1 MSYKETSSVSDL
13 FPLDTLRLITGCI
26 ELRLKVRRGVCTEK
40 SCTRC
45 WGRGWLLSVRSW
57 RRLLRDFSQWTSVY
71 LGTLAMRGHSAIC
84 TRATNL

>member
-13 FPLDTLRLITGCI
+13 FPLDKLRLITGCI
-26 ELRLKVRRGVCTEK
+26 DLRLKIRRGVCT
-40 SCTRC
+40 
-45 WGRGWLLSVRSW
+45 GRAVPVLGPRAAAVGEVVASAAAGV
-57 RRLLRDFSQWTSVY
+57 SQWTSVY

>member
-13 FPLDTLRLITGCI
+13 FPLDTLRLITGCT
-26 ELRLKVRRGVCTEK
+26 ELRLKFVEVFAQEELY
-40 SCTRC
+40 RC
-45 WGRGWLLSVRSW
+45 WGRGRLLSVRSW
-57 RRLLRDFSQWTSVY
+57 HRRLRDVSQWTSVY